1 MEGSMMPDP
10 LAETHSLCRS
20 FADGSRARL
29 PVLVDI
35 NCHIGTGDRIALVGV
50 SGSGKTTLLHILGG
64 LDIPTSGTIAWPALG
79 PRETL
84 RPAKIAL
91 VFQRP
96 SLFPALSVVQNVALP
111 LLLLDKR
118 GDATAAAMG
127 LLDQFG
133 LSDLAEKLPEELSG
147 GQAQRV
153 AMARALI
160 AKPRLVLADEPTG
173 QLDSATAYHFLD
185 IALHL
190 IGESDAAFVLATHD
204 EAVAARLDI
213 RWSLD
218 AGRLSVEALPRE
230 AYR

>member
-1 MEGSMMPDP
+1 MMDDP

-20 FADGSRARL
+20 FADGNRTRL
-29 PVLVDI
+29 PVLFDI
-35 NCHIGTGDRIALVGV
+35 NCHIDAGNSIALVGV

-79 PRETL
+79 PREKL
-84 RPAKIAL
+84 RPAKIGF

-111 LLLLDKR
+111 LLLLD
-118 GDATAAAMG
+118 GSDDALVAATD

-133 LSDLAEKLPEELSG
+133 LLDLAEKLPEELSG

-160 AKPRLVLADEPTG
+160 TKPRLVLADEPTG
-173 QLDSATAYHFLD
+173 QLDSSTARQFLD
-185 IALHL
+185 VALYL
-190 IGESDAAFVLATHD
+190 IGRSGAAFVLATHD
-204 EAVAARLDI
+204 DAVAARLDI

-218 AGRLSVEALPRE
+218 AGRLSIDAWAQEAR
-230 AYR
+230 R